1 MSLFGFRI
9 RQHPTRTSTSR
20 IIYVNQASQHEKYRS
35 NAISTA
41 KYTIFS
47 FFPRFL
53 KEQFRRYSNVFFLI
67 IALLQQIPGVSPT
80 GRFTTAGPFV
90 IILTVSAIKEIFE
103 DIKRRKSDQTVN
115 NYCATVLK
123 GREWKYLLWKNLK
136 VGDIVRV
143 ENDQMFP
150 ADMALLS
157 SSEALGIAYIETS
170 NLDGETNLKIRQ
182 GLECTSDLITISAIR
197 DFQCEIECE
206 HPNQNVNEFTGT
218 LKMRDSQQPLSILQL
233 LLRGARLKH
242 TQWICG
248 VVLYAGHDAKL
259 LMNSKLA
266 PLKES
271 KIDVV
276 TNQRI
281 LFLFFA
287 LVALALISAIGAY
300 AFDHH
305 WLIHAYY
312 LGPQEKSFN
321 FFWNVLTFFILYNNL
336 IPISLQVTLEIVR
349 FFQAM
354 YINNDIAMY
363 DERTD
368 SCAVART
375 SNLNE
380 ELGQVKFIMSD
391 KTGTL
396 TRNIMKFKR
405 CSVAGINFGNDETD
419 DFEDHNLQ
427 ELIKT
432 SDEKAT
438 SVKEFLRMMAVCHT
452 VVPEKDKNG
461 LIQYQASS
469 PDEGALVRAAAAL
482 GFVFHAR
489 KPRSILVSELGEM
502 KSYNILNVLEFTS
515 DRKRMGVVVQCPD
528 GMLKLYVKG
537 ADSMIFER
545 LRKDL
550 PVDDNCAVHLLDY
563 ASKGYRT
570 LCFAMRIL
578 ELDEY
583 RKWVQEF
590 EKASVSIDKRM
601 EKLAECAEKIE
612 TNLTLVGASAIEDK
626 LQQCVPETIAALLA
640 AQIRIWMLTGDKRET
655 AVNVARS
662 AGLVHSDMKC
672 WFIDG
677 NSCDEVFKKLCDCSN
692 TVQLSPVQYSLV
704 IDGSTLKYVLESKC
718 RKIFGNLVVICPT
731 VVCCRMTPMQKAEVV
746 EIVREVTGDVILAI
760 GDGANDVAMIQAANV
775 GVGIIGEEGLQAA
788 SASDYSI
795 AQFYFLCRLL
805 LVHGAWNYERGVKV
819 ILYSFYKNICLYLIE
834 LWFAIYSAFSGQTIF
849 ERWTIALFN
858 VAFTALPP
866 VIIGL
871 FDRPLP
877 DQMMLSYP
885 GLYESFQK
893 RAFTISEFAVWIG
906 LAVWHSIVLFFLSFA
921 FLYDPVVWD
930 NGRAGGWLMLGNSC
944 YTFVVTT
951 VCLKALLECDSWTI
965 VILLSCFGSI
975 LLWFIFVSL
984 YSMIWPILPI
994 GEHMSGMAFI
1004 MLSSSSFWLALI
1016 VVPVITLFTDFIIK
1030 TIRTTVSPSPREVAC
1045 FHQHFGMQ
1053 SREIYCELHCL
1064 RHTERRERP
1073 ESTGTISETMCES
1086 TISESPALRVVE
1098 EQQQQQQQQ
1107 QADQRRPEVQ
1117 STERPATSTARRSS
1131 AGNSQ
1136 LLECDEMNGDW
1147 SYQNISAEE

>member
-1 MSLFGFRI
+1 MSFFGFRI
-9 RQHPTRTSTSR
+9 RQHSSRVSASR
-20 IIYVNQASQHEKYRS
+20 IIYVNQTSQPEKYRS

-41 KYTIFS
+41 KYNAFS

-67 IALLQQIPGVSPT
+67 IAILQQIPDVSPT
-80 GRFTTAGPFV
+80 GRFTTAGPFI
-90 IILTVSAIKEIFE
+90 IILVVSAIKEIFE

-115 NYCATVLK
+115 NYCALVLRD
-123 GREWKYLLWKNLK
+123 REWKDTLWKNLK

-143 ENDQMFP
+143 ENNQMFP

-157 SSEALGIAYIETS
+157 SSEPLAIAYIETS

-182 GLECTSDLITISAIR
+182 GLECTSDLIATAAIR

-218 LKMRDSQQPLSILQL
+218 LHMHDLQRPLSIPQL

-259 LMNSKLA
+259 LMNSKVA
-266 PLKES
+266 PLKQS
-271 KIDVV
+271 KIDAV

-287 LVALALISAIGAY
+287 LVALSFISAVGAY
-300 AFDHH
+300 FFDHKQ
-305 WLIHAYY
+305 LINAYY
-312 LGPQEKSFN
+312 LGFQAKGSFD
-321 FFWNVLTFFILYNNL
+321 FFWNMLTFFILYNNL
-336 IPISLQVTLEIVR
+336 IPISLQVTLELVR
-349 FFQAM
+349 FFQAV

-363 DERTD
+363 DEKTD

-419 DFEDHNLQ
+419 DFQDFNLP

-432 SDEKAT
+432 SDEKAN
-438 SVKEFLRMMAVCHT
+438 SIKEFLRMMAICHT
-452 VVPEKDKNG
+452 VVPERDKNDE
-461 LIQYQASS
+461 LQYQASS
-469 PDEGALVRAAAAL
+469 PDESALVRAAATL
-482 GFVFHAR
+482 GFVFHTR
-489 KPRSILVSELGEM
+489 KPQSILVSELGEI
-502 KSYNILNVLEFTS
+502 KSYNVLNVLEFTS

-528 GMLKLYVKG
+528 GVLKLYVKG

-550 PVDDNCAVHLLDY
+550 PVVDNCAIHLEDY

-570 LCFAMRIL
+570 LCFAMRVL
-578 ELDEY
+578 ELEEY
-583 RKWVQEF
+583 NTWAQEF
-590 EKASVSIDKRM
+590 EKASISIDKRA

-612 TNLTLVGASAIEDK
+612 RNLTLVGASAIEDK
-626 LQQCVPETIAALLA
+626 LQQYVPETITALLA
-640 AQIRIWMLTGDKRET
+640 AQIRVWMLTGDKRET
-655 AVNVARS
+655 AINIAHS
-662 AGLVHSDMKC
+662 AGLVHSDMNC

-677 NSCDEVFKKLCDCSN
+677 SSCDEVFKKLCDCNNSIQPS
-692 TVQLSPVQYSLV
+692 TVQYSLI
-704 IDGSTLKYVLESKC
+704 IDGSTLKYIAEPKC
-718 RKIFGNLVVICPT
+718 RKIFGNLAVVCST

-746 EIVREVTGDVILAI
+746 EMVREATHDVILAV

-795 AQFYFLCRLL
+795 AQFHFLRRLL

-866 VIIGL
+866 VMIGL
-871 FDRPLP
+871 FDRPLS

-885 GLYESFQK
+885 SLYESFQK
-893 RAFTISEFAVWIG
+893 RAFTINQFAVWIG
-906 LAVWHSIVLFFLSFA
+906 LAVLHSLLLFFLSFA
-921 FLYDPVVWD
+921 FLYDPVVWN
-930 NGRAGGWLMLGNSC
+930 NGRVGGWLMLGNSC
-944 YTFVVTT
+944 YTFVVAT

-965 VILLSCFGSI
+965 VILFSCFGSI
-975 LLWFIFVSL
+975 LLWFIFLPL
-984 YSMIWPILPI
+984 YSLVWPVLPI
-994 GEHMSGMAFI
+994 GEHMSGMASI

-1016 VVPVITLFTDFIIK
+1016 CIPTITLFTDFIIK
-1030 TIRTTVSPSPREVAC
+1030 TIRMTFAPTPREVAC
-1045 FHQHFGMQ
+1045 FHEHFRTQ
-1053 SREIYCELHCL
+1053 SRDIYCELHCL
-1064 RHTERRERP
+1064 RRNEQLERP
-1073 ESTGTISETMCES
+1073 ESNGTISETICDS
-1086 TISESPALRVVE
+1086 ISESPALEIVGEHWSDQGVE
-1098 EQQQQQQQQ
+1098 AESTGIQQG
-1107 QADQRRPEVQ
+1107 
-1117 STERPATSTARRSS
+1117 S
-1131 AGNSQ
+1131 NQ
-1136 LLECDEMNGDW
+1136 LHPLRGP
-1147 SYQNISAEE
+1147 I

>member
-1 MSLFGFRI
+1 MSFFGFKITQHSSRI
-9 RQHPTRTSTSR
+9 STSR
-20 IIYVNQASQHEKYRS
+20 IIYVNQTSQPMKYRS

-41 KYTIFS
+41 KYSVLS

-53 KEQFRRYSNVFFLI
+53 REQFRRYSNVFFLI
-67 IALLQQIPGVSPT
+67 IAILQQIPGVSPT
-80 GRFTTAGPFV
+80 GRFTTAGPFI
-90 IILTVSAIKEIFE
+90 IILAVSAMKEIFE

-115 NYCATVLK
+115 NYYATVLRD
-123 GREWKYLLWKNLK
+123 REWKYILWKNLK

-143 ENDQMFP
+143 GNNQMFP

-157 SSEALGIAYIETS
+157 SSEPLSVAYIETS

-182 GLECTSDLITISAIR
+182 GLDCTSDLITATEIK
-197 DFQCEIECE
+197 DFQCKIECE

-218 LKMRDSQQPLSILQL
+218 LHMQDLRRPLSVPQL

-259 LMNSKLA
+259 LMNSKVA
-266 PLKES
+266 PLKQS
-271 KIDVV
+271 KIDAI
-276 TNQRI
+276 TNRRI
-281 LFLFFA
+281 LFLFFV
-287 LVALALISAIGAY
+287 LVALALISAVGAY
-300 AFDHH
+300 FFDHKR
-305 WLIHAYY
+305 LMHAYY
-312 LGPQEKSFN
+312 LGPQAKGSFD
-321 FFWNVLTFFILYNNL
+321 FFWNALTFFILYNNL
-336 IPISLQVTLEIVR
+336 IPISLQVTLELVR
-349 FFQAM
+349 FFQAI

-419 DFEDHNLQ
+419 DFQDCNLP
-427 ELIKT
+427 ELVKT
-432 SDEKAT
+432 SDEKAGF
-438 SVKEFLRMMAVCHT
+438 VKEFLRMMAICHT
-452 VVPEKDKNG
+452 VVPERDKSG
-461 LIQYQASS
+461 ELQYQASS

-482 GFVFHAR
+482 GFVFQAR
-489 KPRSILVSELGEM
+489 KPRSILVSELGEI
-502 KSYNILNVLEFTS
+502 KSYNVLNVLEFTS
-515 DRKRMGVVVQCPD
+515 DRKRMGVIVQCPD
-528 GMLKLYVKG
+528 GILKLYVKG

-550 PVDDNCAVHLLDY
+550 PPVDNCALHLLDY

-578 ELDEY
+578 ELEEY
-583 RKWVQEF
+583 NKWVQEF
-590 EKASVSIDKRM
+590 EKASISIDKRA

-626 LQQCVPETIAALLA
+626 LQQYVPETITALLA
-640 AQIRIWMLTGDKRET
+640 AQIRVWMLTGDKRET
-655 AVNVARS
+655 AINIARS
-662 AGLVHSDMKC
+662 AGIVHSDMKC

-677 NSCDEVFKKLCDCSN
+677 NSCDEVFKKLCDFSSSI
-692 TVQLSPVQYSLV
+692 QLSAMQYSLV
-704 IDGSTLKYVLESKC
+704 IDGSALRYIVEPKC
-718 RKIFGNLVVICPT
+718 RKIFGTLAVTCPT
-731 VVCCRMTPMQKAEVV
+731 VICCRMTPMQKAEVV
-746 EIVREVTGDVILAI
+746 EMVREATNNVILAI

-775 GVGIIGEEGLQAA
+775 GVGITGEEGLQAA

-795 AQFYFLCRLL
+795 AQFHFLRRLIL
-805 LVHGAWNYERGVKV
+805 IHGAWNYGRGVKV

-866 VIIGL
+866 VMIGL
-871 FDRPLP
+871 FDRPLS

-885 GLYESFQK
+885 GLYETFYK
-893 RAFTISEFAVWIG
+893 RAFTISQFAVWIG
-906 LAVWHSIVLFFLSFA
+906 LAVWHSLLLFFLSFA

-930 NGRAGGWLMLGNSC
+930 NGRVGGWLMLGNSC

-965 VILLSCFGSI
+965 VILFSCFGSI
-975 LLWFIFVSL
+975 LLWFIFLPL
-984 YSMIWPILPI
+984 YSLVWPILPI
-994 GEHMSGMAFI
+994 GEYMSGMASV

-1016 VVPVITLFTDFIIK
+1016 FIPIITLFTDFIIK
-1030 TIRTTVSPSPREVAC
+1030 TIRTTFTPTPREIVY
-1045 FHQHFGMQ
+1045 FHEHFRMQ
-1053 SREIYCELHCL
+1053 SRDIYCELHCL
-1064 RHTERRERP
+1064 RRTEQPERA
-1073 ESTGTISETMCES
+1073 ESNGTISETICDS
-1086 TISESPALRVVE
+1086 ISENSALRLVGERRSNQLVE
-1098 EQQQQQQQQ
+1098 V
-1107 QADQRRPEVQ
+1107 DSIRHPMRKQ
-1117 STERPATSTARRSS
+1117 SATSTATRSHL
-1131 AGNSQ
+1131 NFKQ
-1136 LLECDEMNGDW
+1136 FTIMPIVL
-1147 SYQNISAEE
+1147 